1 MLELPWLGW
10 RGRTLRDGGGE
21 RPQPEREG
29 DPGQVL
35 GFHRARFSARDRSPR
50 RHPLHRSP
58 DRSID
63 SPARGGVRDRVRGTS
78 GGGRGLKLAFIG
90 TAAYAVPSLRALHAA
105 GHRLDLVVT
114 QPDRPGNR
122 LRMTPRPVKPAAQE
136 LGLAVFQTERIRLP
150 EAVERLAAADP
161 DLVVVVAYGQIIP
174 RAVLERPPRGVLN
187 VHASLLPRWRGAA
200 PIAHAIL
207 AGDPVTGVTIMQM
220 DEQLDHGPVLALSE
234 TAIGEREDAQQLG
247 ARLAGLG
254 AGLLVDTLGRL
265 DLIEPREQDH
275 SAATLAPKLSREDGE
290 LSWDLDAAEI
300 DRRVRAFQPWPGVT

>member
-1 MLELPWLGW
+1 
-10 RGRTLRDGGGE
+10 
-21 RPQPEREG
+21 
-29 DPGQVL
+29 
-35 GFHRARFSARDRSPR
+35 
-50 RHPLHRSP
+50 
-58 DRSID
+58 
-63 SPARGGVRDRVRGTS
+63 
-78 GGGRGLKLAFIG
+78 
-90 TAAYAVPSLRALHAA
+90 VPSLRALHAA
-105 GHRLDLVVT
+105 GHRLELVVT

-122 LRMTPRPVKPAAQE
+122 LRMTPPPVKTAAQE
-136 LGLAVFQTERIRLP
+136 LGLAVFQPERIRFP

-174 RAVLERPPRGVLN
+174 RAVLERPPRGVVN

-220 DEQLDHGPVLALSE
+220 DEQLDHGPILAMSE
-234 TAIGEREDAQQLG
+234 TATGEREDAQQLG

-300 DRRVRAFQPWPGVT
+300 DRRVRAFQPWPGVTLPFQGDRVKVLRGHPGQGSGAAGEVLGSDAGGVEVAAGSGSYVLEEVQPPGKRPLPARILVAGDA